1 MKRVIREV
9 VTLIRI
15 ERWVVEE
22 DDVTA
27 AVPDAAATPDEPAPL
42 LESAH
47 PGEVP
52 SSNPSATVEVT
63 IEEIVEQPSA
73 PKRRR
78 ELFRRVLNVEELGE
92 WGVRHKR

>member
-1 MKRVIREV
+1 M

-22 DDVTA
+22 DDVNA
-27 AVPDAAATPDEPAPL
+27 AAPDAAAPL
-42 LESAH
+42 LESAD

-63 IEEIVEQPSA
+63 IEEIVEQPSV

-78 ELFRRVLNVEELGE
+78 ELFRRVLNVEEWGSGE
-92 WGVRHKR
+92 